1 MAQRARIAST
11 TKTPAGGARRGR
23 PPESTAAKAAAAAK
37 PAKGRQPAIAPP
49 AVTRR
54 TPAAAAQ
61 APKVSK
67 DELRAQVE
75 KLERTVATLR
85 ARSRE
90 AVRAAKQATARIEE
104 LEAEL
109 TAKPAATA
117 SQLAK
122 RAPKPSAK
130 VDAPVAPVAPRKT
143 KGRRGQATSDDRDPG
158 DAVPPGVAVA
168 EPEPM
173 DEEATTAFENLQAH
187 LHPADEP
194 AGS

>member
-1 MAQRARIAST
+1 MAQRARTAST
-11 TKTPAGGARRGR
+11 TKTQASGAKRGR
-23 PPESTAAKAAAAAK
+23 PPGSTSAKAAATAK
-37 PAKGRQPAIAPP
+37 PTKGRRAAVTPP
-49 AVTRR
+49 AATRR
-54 TPAAAAQ
+54 RPAAAAP

-104 LEAEL
+104 LEAQL
-109 TAKPAATA
+109 AAKPAATA
-117 SQLAK
+117 P
-122 RAPKPSAK
+122 RAASRTPKPAAK
-130 VDAPVAPVAPRKT
+130 ADALMARRKT
-143 KGRRGQATSDDRDPG
+143 RARRGQAGSDERDPG